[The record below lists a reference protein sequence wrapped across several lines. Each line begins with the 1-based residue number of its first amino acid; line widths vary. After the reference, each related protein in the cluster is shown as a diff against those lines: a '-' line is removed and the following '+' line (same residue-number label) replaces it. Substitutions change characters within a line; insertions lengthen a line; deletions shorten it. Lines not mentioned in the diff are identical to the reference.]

1 MINEK
6 RREKKCEPFKYKIAR
21 EKKKDRKER
30 GRQTDSQTD
39 RQTVRNA
46 YVNTHTTLRAHK
58 TNTTDDGKKTIH
70 VYQKHL

>member
-1 MINEK
+1 MRTIQIQNSARKEK
-6 RREKKCEPFKYKIAR
+6 RQKRER
-21 EKKKDRKER
+21 ETDR
-30 GRQTDSQTD
+30 QSD